1 MSFGKMPIANGF
13 ISSISD
19 DEFLYDLILC
29 FCPNCFMVQLGETVK
44 PQMMFNDNYHF
55 ISSTSKVMA
64 EHFEDMAKEIIDH
77 VSDKKSPFVV
87 EIGCNDGIMLKHIA
101 AQKIKQIGI
110 EPSKNVAQL
119 AKEKG
124 INVIEEFFNLN
135 TAEKI
140 IRDYGKADVICGANV
155 FCHIEDLNSLF
166 AGINLLL
173 KDNGILFFED
183 PYLLD
188 IIEKTSFDQI
198 YDEHV
203 YYFSGLSISELA
215 RRHNMQLADMAHQD
229 VHGGSMRY
237 YIKKD
242 GLGAITDRAKECLSQ
257 EKAFGLQ
264 KIESYLDFK
273 DKVDRICQDLKTT
286 LAKIKQES
294 NRIAGYGA
302 TSKSTT
308 LLNYAQIGPD
318 IIDYISDI
326 TPTKINK
333 YTPGTHIP
341 IRSHEFFTADN
352 PPYTLLFAW
361 NHKEEILKK
370 EKEYRKRGGKFI
382 TYFPQ
387 VSIE

>member
-1 MSFGKMPIANGF
+1 
-13 ISSISD
+13 
-19 DEFLYDLILC
+19 
-29 FCPNCFMVQLGETVK
+29 V
-44 PQMMFNDNYHF
+44 
-55 ISSTSKVMA
+55 
-64 EHFEDMAKEIIDH
+64 
-77 VSDKKSPFVV
+77 
-87 EIGCNDGIMLKHIA
+87 
-101 AQKIKQIGI
+101 
-110 EPSKNVAQL
+110 
-119 AKEKG
+119 
-124 INVIEEFFNLN
+124 
-135 TAEKI
+135 
-140 IRDYGKADVICGANV
+140 
-155 FCHIEDLNSLF
+155 
-166 AGINLLL
+166 NLLL